1 MAYLSEDIDNPLF
14 YTDYPDVIRLEVTNK
29 VYGGKF
35 TTGYND
41 QGISNLQ
48 AMQLMERDNYI
59 LSRIGQPSIEAA
71 GDDPGKPGIAGLGT
85 DGKIPDGQLQDKVV
99 RKDDPQVL
107 TNKTI
112 DAKNNT
118 LLCTATSITA
128 SQTVTPT
135 KQMMLTI
142 DNSGVILNLGSGPY
156 VGYELPMLAQYACN
170 VSYTG
175 SDGAAL
181 DDLDAGSYITYVWQ
195 GAYWIV
201 DAATYDKP
209 TYISEDTTLEPK
221 KKLIIVI
228 DTSAVVLTLDDGPY
242 DGFELPVLCQ
252 DDCSIVYESLN
263 GTITLTC
270 QAGDYYKFVW
280 NSGYW
285 IPRGAVAIT
294 GIDDNG
300 QPFAFNIDNMVHY
313 DGLINI
319 TGTDAN
325 GNPFDYGLGR
335 LVTNAD
341 EDNLV
346 TGVEVKTSKTLDGK
360 PIYKMVLSG
369 TPTLSSSQYRDNYTL
384 SQSLLN
390 ISPIN
395 YGGTFTAVRTNITA
409 KYAILGGGFAPDA
422 TQTLQFV
429 GQVFYEPANNIL
441 YGLVSTNSGWFSS
454 MPNMTITIEYTKT
467 TD

>member
-29 VYGGKF
+29 VYGGKY

-59 LSRIGQPSIEAA
+59 LSRIGQPLIEAA

-85 DGKIPDGQLQDKVV
+85 DGKVPDGQLQDKVV

-142 DNSGVILNLGSGPY
+142 DGAGVILNLGSGPY

-181 DDLDAGSYITYVWQ
+181 DDLDSGSYITYVWQ
-195 GAYWIV
+195 GSYWIV

-209 TYISEDTTLEPK
+209 TYISADTTLLPK
-221 KKLIIVI
+221 KKMIIVI

-252 DDCSIVYESLN
+252 DSCSIVYEGLN

-280 NSGYW
+280 NSEGTGYW

-346 TGVEVKTSKTLDGK
+346 TGVEVKTSKTWIDGK
-360 PIYKMVLSG
+360 PIYKKVVDCG
-369 TPTLSSSQYRDNYTL
+369 AIPNNTLKTINH
-384 SQSLLN
+384 N
-390 ISPIN
+390 ISNIFCVVSVQ
-395 YGGTFTAVRTNITA
+395 GIGIRTNDYMSIPLP
-409 KYAILGGGFAPDA
+409 YAS
-422 TQTLQFV
+422 T
-429 GQVFYEPANNIL
+429 
-441 YGLVSTNSGWFSS
+441 STNNVQIYGDRASVYIRTSS
-454 MPNMTITIEYTKT
+454 DLSTYDKTYITIEYTKT

>member
-14 YTDYPDVIRLEVTNK
+14 YTDYPDVIRLEVTNR
-29 VYGGKF
+29 VYGGKY

-59 LSRIGQPSIEAA
+59 LSRIGQASIEAA

-85 DGKIPDGQLQDKVV
+85 DGKVPDEQLQDKVV
-99 RKDDPQVL
+99 RKDDAQTL

-118 LLCTATSITA
+118 ILCTATSITA
-128 SQTVTPT
+128 TQTVTPT
-135 KQMMLTI
+135 KQMMITVDTASIILT
-142 DNSGVILNLGSGPY
+142 LGSGPY
-156 VGYELPMLAQYACN
+156 TGYELPVLAQQACN
-170 VSYTG
+170 IAYVG
-175 SDGAAL
+175 ADGAAL

-209 TYISEDTTLEPK
+209 TYISADTTLEPK
-221 KKLIIVI
+221 KKLIVVI
-228 DTSAVVLTLDDGPY
+228 DTSAVVLTLDVGPY

-252 DDCSIVYESLN
+252 DDCSIVYEGLN

-280 NSGYW
+280 NSEGTGYW
-285 IPRGAVAIT
+285 LPRGAVAIT

-313 DGLINI
+313 DGIINI
-319 TGTDAN
+319 TGKDAN

-346 TGVEVKTSKTLDGK
+346 TGVEVKTSKTFNGK
-360 PIYKMVLSG
+360 PVYKNVVTIPMATITTEGVCVTLTTQFATGIKEIISCQGYLTHG
-369 TPTLSSSQYRDNYTL
+369 TDRVQIPYIWQGGSSTYTVSFL
-384 SQSLLN
+384 
-390 ISPIN
+390 
-395 YGGTFTAVRTNITA
+395 
-409 KYAILGGGFAPDA
+409 
-422 TQTLQFV
+422 
-429 GQVFYEPANNIL
+429 
-441 YGLVSTNSGWFSS
+441 GLVGYVDGSNNGNIVTSGNRTTYSGNTVTAFVS
-454 MPNMTITIEYTKT
+454 YTKT